1 MNILILLSKFTMD
14 FSMDKENAN
23 PSHLDPR
30 FKTNKLIVLYII
42 AESLKLLISSLLIY
56 GVTRSKPSYLI
67 PFFLM
72 QCFYFFRSVSFFL
85 ENYTNM
91 QTSYQNGNVYQ
102 REIYGDNLSK
112 GPSKGQDVPPSYQM
126 MIFFFSLL
134 YKLYFITCVF
144 KCYKYL
150 KLKEATFQLNQ
161 ELPGAGWQFRQ
172 VSFWRYSVSWF
183 SGSVWCLSLVSQ
195 FSISVRYLSSA
206 SQFGISVRHL
216 CLASRHRLV

>member
-1 MNILILLSKFTMD
+1 MSFMNILILLSKFTID
-14 FSMDKENAN
+14 FNLDKENAN

-56 GVTRSKPSYLI
+56 GVTRCKPSYLI

-72 QCFYFFRSVSFFL
+72 QMFYFFRSVSFFL

-91 QTSYQNGNVYQ
+91 QTSYQNGNVY
-102 REIYGDNLSK
+102 RTEITYDNLSK
-112 GPSKGQDVPPSYQM
+112 SPTKVQDVPPSYQM
-126 MIFFFSLL
+126 LIFFFSLL

-150 KLKEATFQLNQ
+150 KLKEAAFQFNQ
-161 ELPGAGWQFRQ
+161 ELPGSGWQFRQ
-172 VSFWRYSVSWF
+172 VSLFVF
-183 SGSVWCLSLVSQ
+183 GSLL
-195 FSISVRYLSSA
+195 LSS
-206 SQFGISVRHL
+206 SSI
-216 CLASRHRLV
+216 